1 MAKVTHFVKD
11 GKVLCGT
18 KAKAPVTSETFSE
31 VTCKRCLKKAET
43 NTNGAKAVE
52 DRKHGFCLEFKNGKI
67 LKLGNDLNMEVGMMV
82 VMDKTGHTVTSMKL
96 SNTRGL
102 LDRKE
107 ENFFRNYFDTK
118 KTELKRTHLVSEVFT
133 DFK

>member
-11 GKVLCGT
+11 GQVVCGT
-18 KAKAPVTSETFSE
+18 KAKSPVTTETFSD
-31 VTCKRCLKKAET
+31 VTCKKCMKKMET
-43 NTNGAKAVE
+43 STHGAKAVE
-52 DRKHGFCLEFKNGKI
+52 DRKHGFCLEFKNGKL
-67 LKLGNDLNMEVGMMV
+67 LKIGDELDKEVGMMV
-82 VMDKTGHTVTSMKL
+82 IMDHTGHTVTSMKMA
-96 SNTRGL
+96 NTRGL

-118 KTELKRTHLVSEVFT
+118 KTDLDRKPLVSDVFS